1 MQDHRDQGRISSL
14 IIIAIIAMVVLAM
27 CSGCSTVVPVTA
39 KFPASPGQSY
49 MQACP
54 DLQKLKDAP
63 QLSDVSKTISV
74 NYGTYYECAVKLD
87 AWIRWYTEQQTIFE
101 SAGK

>member
-1 MQDHRDQGRISSL
+1 MQDHRDQGQISSL
-14 IIIAIIAMVVLAM
+14 IIIAIVLMIILALSA
-27 CSGCSTVVPVTA
+27 CATPVPVTA
-39 KFPASPGQSY
+39 KFPEPPGKTY
-49 MQACP
+49 MEACP

-63 QLSDVSKTISV
+63 VLSDISKVIGV

-87 AWIRWYTEQQTIFE
+87 TWIRWYSEQRTIFE

>member
-14 IIIAIIAMVVLAM
+14 IIIAIIAMIVLAM

-39 KFPASPGQSY
+39 KFPAAPGQSY

-54 DLQKLKDAP
+54 DLQKLSDAP
-63 QLSDVSKTISV
+63 QLSDVSKTINA

-87 AWIRWYTEQQTIFE
+87 AWIRWYTEQKIIFE